1 MHLVS
6 FESVKFI
13 STELKEMRRTIVLS
27 RIELYGEI
35 DGNHRGG
42 LYKTEKLNRSCLVE
56 PIYGF
61 REGENLEHDFFPHY
75 GDKYQRGE
83 KIAAQSR
90 HELR

>member
-6 FESVKFI
+6 IESVKFI

-56 PIYGF
+56 PFYGF
-61 REGENLEHDFFPHY
+61 RKGENLEHDFFPALWRQISK
-75 GDKYQRGE
+75 GRKNCGTV
-83 KIAAQSR
+83 KA
-90 HELR
+90 